1 MTGTYLQI
9 PLQDGSFGYGRVLQ
23 NPYIAFYNYRTDK
36 PSSDL
41 DMIDL
46 QPILF
51 KQAVRFR
58 NENNW
63 VDIGIKPL
71 DVELTKP
78 IVTFMQDL
86 ADFKKCTI
94 FDSEGLEQNVSPED
108 CIGLERAE
116 VWESFHIEQRLLD
129 TFQGKENIAEMYARV
144 RLE

>member
-1 MTGTYLQI
+1 
-9 PLQDGSFGYGRVLQ
+9 
-23 NPYIAFYNYRTDK
+23 
-36 PSSDL
+36 
-41 DMIDL
+41 MIDL

-63 VDIGIKPL
+63 VEIGIKPL